1 MNSNNWQQ
9 TLSTNQVG
17 KNSQEDKRQEWKANS
32 NDEHIQTQALS
43 TREANVG
50 KRHSKVET
58 GETGNKTRHAHYLIQ
73 SRGCLHRA
81 LLPDAGSVQ
90 RSSNEMK
97 LKTNTICNF

>member
-50 KRHSKVET
+50 K
-58 GETGNKTRHAHYLIQ
+58 
-73 SRGCLHRA
+73 
-81 LLPDAGSVQ
+81 
-90 RSSNEMK
+90 
-97 LKTNTICNF
+97 

>member
-43 TREANVG
+43 TQEANVG

-58 GETGNKTRHAHYLIQ
+58 GESNQVTRQDTL
-73 SRGCLHRA
+73 
-81 LLPDAGSVQ
+81 
-90 RSSNEMK
+90 
-97 LKTNTICNF
+97 TI